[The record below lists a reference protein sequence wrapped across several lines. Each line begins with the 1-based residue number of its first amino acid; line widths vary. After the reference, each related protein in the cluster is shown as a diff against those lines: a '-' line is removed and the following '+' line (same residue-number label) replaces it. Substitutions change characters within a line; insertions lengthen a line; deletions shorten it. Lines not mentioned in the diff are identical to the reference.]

1 MRSYLI
7 YVIAFLFTLSA
18 CNKESFQ
25 SNLSEDMIE
34 FGFSGVQL
42 DSESRSGEPVDELP
56 DGSSFGVFGY
66 CLAQTAPDNST
77 LVESSGALSWDVKK
91 NLIKPTLFYQK
102 EVRYSGGVCSYEDP
116 VSWYKPVDYQ
126 YSFFAYY
133 PYDKGFSMISD
144 ENTFGAPSIKFSM
157 PVPDNSTEDTELT
170 TIGIPDAMVAQEI
183 DVTRGDGV
191 VPLRFYHLLAGL
203 NVQVNNYNKDPEDTS
218 TGMSLTIH
226 SIKFVGEFYKSIV
239 INFDKGYDY
248 PNETYKGKYTIV
260 DSEVVIPAGTTVNKI
275 GDKTLLLVS
284 NITETGASNGYF
296 GNNKIVIDYTFGG
309 IRNQKEYTR
318 METFMPAGGTIYTLQ
333 LNFIG
338 NAFVL
343 NFVVDNSSQ
352 WEDGNDSEITF
363 E

>member
-1 MRSYLI
+1 
-7 YVIAFLFTLSA
+7 
-18 CNKESFQ
+18 
-25 SNLSEDMIE
+25 
-34 FGFSGVQL
+34 
-42 DSESRSGEPVDELP
+42 
-56 DGSSFGVFGY
+56 
-66 CLAQTAPDNST
+66 
-77 LVESSGALSWDVKK
+77 
-91 NLIKPTLFYQK
+91 
-102 EVRYSGGVCSYEDP
+102 
-116 VSWYKPVDYQ
+116 
-126 YSFFAYY
+126 
-133 PYDKGFSMISD
+133 
-144 ENTFGAPSIKFSM
+144 M
-157 PVPDNSTEDTELT
+157 PVPDNSTEETELT

-309 IRNQKEYTR
+309 IRKQKEDTR